1 MSSSSSQTRDLESG
15 SAGTGILLERNSP
28 SSKPSSRQERSLGT
42 KAMANSRPPPNAQP
56 PTPDGPKDA
65 DIFVEDEGQSLLLA
79 FDSPKPSAIVVP
91 VFRPSVAWALR
102 METMERKCETLPVK
116 APGKAKFD
124 VARWRE
130 FRWQHRG
137 EAEVD
142 IWKRIKQQHLVHHP
156 WWYPFLPFWRPVL
169 VEERNASR
177 PVTSHDKDQ
186 QLIMVSCFYMAEKVL
201 STVWRSSLRSI
212 YKMK

>member
-1 MSSSSSQTRDLESG
+1 MDIV
-15 SAGTGILLERNSP
+15 GI
-28 SSKPSSRQERSLGT
+28 
-42 KAMANSRPPPNAQP
+42 
-56 PTPDGPKDA
+56 
-65 DIFVEDEGQSLLLA
+65 DIA
-79 FDSPKPSAIVVP
+79 
-91 VFRPSVAWALR
+91 
-102 METMERKCETLPVK
+102 
-116 APGKAKFD
+116 KAKFD

-156 WWYPFLPFWRPVL
+156 WWYPFLPFWRPVS

-177 PVTSHDKDQ
+177 PVTLYDKDQ

-212 YKMK
+212 YGMK